1 MRITIK
7 TFQDLFIIQQTPM
20 DELDK
25 SILLVQTLTGKSQFE
40 IERMKVSK
48 FNKLCAKI
56 NKMFEALAVD
66 MTNGKPKNIIRANGK
81 FYFINYEINKLTAG
95 RYVETAT
102 FGNDIV
108 GNLHKLLATM
118 ANPMK
123 MTLKGLKV
131 MPYDANKHEQISE
144 DMLQADFT
152 IAYQACVFFY
162 ALFTNSI
169 QSLVTSLEQNEIE
182 SESVKS
188 ALMNFKEAMDGYTMP
203 NWYKNLSISV

>member
-1 MRITIK
+1 
-7 TFQDLFIIQQTPM
+7 M

-56 NKMFEALAVD
+56 NKMFEQLAVD
-66 MTNGKPKNIIRANGK
+66 MTNGNPKNIIRANGK

-131 MPYDANKHEQISE
+131 IPYDANKHEQISE

-162 ALFTNSI
+162 ALFTRSI
-169 QSLVTSLEQNEIE
+169 QSLVISLEQNEIE

-188 ALMNFKEAMDGYTMP
+188 ALMNFKEATDGYTMP

>member
-25 SILLVQTLTGKSQFE
+25 SILLVQTLTDKSQFE
-40 IERMKVSK
+40 IDRMKVSK

-56 NKMFEALAVD
+56 NKMFEGLAVD

-81 FYFINYEINKLTAG
+81 FYFINYEINELTAG

-123 MTLKGLKV
+123 MTWRGLKV
-131 MPYDANKHEQISE
+131 MPYDANKHEQISK
-144 DMLQADFT
+144 DMLEADFT

-162 ALFTNSI
+162 AVFTNSI
-169 QSLVTSLEQNEIE
+169 QSLLTSLEQNEIE
-182 SESVKS
+182 SDLVKS
-188 ALMNFKEAMDGYTMP
+188 ALMNFKEVMDGYTMP
-203 NWYKNLSISV
+203 NWYKNLNISV